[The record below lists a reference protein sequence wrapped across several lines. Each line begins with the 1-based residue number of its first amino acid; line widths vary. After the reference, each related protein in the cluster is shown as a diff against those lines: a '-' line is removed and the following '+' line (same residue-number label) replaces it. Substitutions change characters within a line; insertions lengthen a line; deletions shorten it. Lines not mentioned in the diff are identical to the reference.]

1 MYHPQIS
8 TLGVSIWIL
17 LYIVTIIH
25 SCAHENQKVVSSAAT
40 AFLRTFAILQK
51 ATISFV
57 MSVRLSAWNILAA
70 TGQTAIKF
78 DI

>member
-8 TLGVSIWIL
+8 TLGVSIWLL

-25 SCAHENQKVVSSAAT
+25 SCAHENQKMVSNAAT
-40 AFLRTFAILQK
+40 GFLGAFAILQK
-51 ATISFV
+51 ATISFI
-57 MSVRLSAWNILAA
+57 MSVHLSAWNILAA